1 MVEASCSLEETRDRE
16 KMLESMLNRIADT
29 PGAYFKS
36 QQRNE
41 PDLTL
46 EERLLILRN
55 LYKDRPCGFLSRYEQ
70 MLTANDLLLFD
81 HVRGMYEAD
90 FFLRSCYSF
99 VLILFR
105 RNPYELGIEKKKNRP
120 SDVQIKNRRYTKLRQ
135 LISKGEYFS
144 DNEMQRREPFLYD
157 QMVARY
163 MTEEESAKQLHTEE
177 ITSLSGVLL
186 HLHDSMMTNDEKNK
200 QQDIYYRQKM
210 LERNNSTDGE
220 DSDDALSD
228 RVIPDEK
235 EQSREDF
242 VRIMHERFLSGADD
256 FDYREVDE
264 DPQYDALDLIE
275 VDEQERYFESSDKE
289 EA

>member
-1 MVEASCSLEETRDRE
+1 MVEASSSLEETVNRE
-16 KMLESMLNRIADT
+16 EMLESMLNRIADT

-55 LYKDRPCGFLSRYEQ
+55 LYQDRPCGFLSRYER
-70 MLTANDLLLFD
+70 MLTANDVLLFD
-81 HVRGMYEAD
+81 HVRGMYEAE
-90 FFLRSCYSF
+90 FFLKR
-99 VLILFR
+99 
-105 RNPYELGIEKKKNRP
+105 IEKKKNRP
-120 SDVQIKNRRYTKLRQ
+120 SDVQIKNRRYAKLRQ

-163 MTEEESAKQLHTEE
+163 MTEEESAEKLHTEE
-177 ITSLSGVLL
+177 VTSLSGVLL
-186 HLHDSMMTNDEKNK
+186 QLHDSMMTNDERNK

-210 LERNNSTDGE
+210 LNRNNSTDDE
-220 DSDDALSD
+220 DSED
-228 RVIPDEK
+228 RLKEDEK

-275 VDEQERYFESSDKE
+275 VDEQERYFASSDKE